1 MFRVNVRPKLFQE
14 WTNKPSPA
22 PPTFVQEVD
31 YHSFLFSQATLFPQ
45 FPWLIRALLVPM
57 VHVKFS

>member
-1 MFRVNVRPKLFQE
+1 MNEPINLPPPPK
-14 WTNKPSPA
+14 
-22 PPTFVQEVD
+22 FVQEVD

-45 FPWLIRALLVPM
+45 FPQLIRALLVPM